1 MFLCDLCVL
10 ICTHL
15 FVWLLLC
22 RLEMETWC
30 VCGSWLESAWLNT
43 PPPSAPG
50 PTARG
55 FVGLFLEELHAS
67 WSTATTRLLI
77 FPPYLSQPIKSGA
90 INGWPF
96 WCAEKTS
103 KPSPN
108 SCSGLMQLLGDFLWQ
123 CGHVR
128 TAPLIFLTDVHPWWW
143 ISLRKSSSVTSF
155 LQVFFCCQLKI
166 KNMKPFL
173 PQVVRNRF
181 HPASKFYFCWLSCL
195 QKCTVCSC
203 LNPCQ
208 GVWSFLE
215 RVAGFKQISIEPPRS
230 SIHYVEE
237 EGEGFCE
244 QQKWNQEIGPKVLN
258 FHPRSLNCPECT
270 LLPKVMFLFF
280 LLFFFGFSWHG
291 EGIPVSS
298 G

>member
-1 MFLCDLCVL
+1 MKHQMVIIRMLECSFVICVL
-10 ICTHL
+10 TYALTCL
-15 FVWLLLC
+15 FVC
-22 RLEMETWC
+22 RSEMETWC
-30 VCGSWLESAWLNT
+30 VCGSWLGSAWLNT

-55 FVGLFLEELHAS
+55 FVGLFREELHAS
-67 WSTATTRLLI
+67 WSTATTRSLF

-96 WCAEKTS
+96 LYAEKTS
-103 KPSPN
+103 KLSPN

-123 CGHVR
+123 FGHPR
-128 TAPLIFLTDVHPWWW
+128 TAPLIFLTDVHLRWW
-143 ISLRKSSSVTSF
+143 ISLRKSSNVTSF
-155 LQVFFCCQLKI
+155 PQVFFCCQFKI
-166 KNMKPFL
+166 KHMIPFL
-173 PQVVRNRF
+173 PQVVRNRY

-203 LNPCQ
+203 LNPFQ

-230 SIHYVEE
+230 SVHHVEE

-270 LLPKVMFLFF
+270 LLPKVIV
-280 LLFFFGFSWHG
+280 LLFFFCF
-291 EGIPVSS
+291 
-298 G
+298 